1 MRTVAETV
9 TTVPHDAA
17 ASALEPGAWAPPT
30 DVHVAG
36 LDAVGAAIAHAL
48 AGAGALRLALWDPRP
63 VDAADLG
70 TGLLPGDLGRPRA
83 GALARRLGDVAPG
96 LRVFAHHGPVPVL
109 VGQATVAVG
118 SVLDADLAAQA
129 LAADHPLLPV
139 TVGPKAVT
147 VGPWCAPGVRGCPLC
162 RWPADP
168 TGVPDAPTA
177 PGPSA
182 HRGQVD
188 GLAALRAAVLTV
200 DALRTGPA
208 PGVLRADRVT
218 GRTRR
223 VKVRPRPGCA
233 CDPDALGWAF

>member
-83 GALARRLGDVAPG
+83 GALERRLGDVAPG
-96 LRVFAHHGPVPVL
+96 LRLYAHHGPVPVL

-168 TGVPDAPTA
+168 
-177 PGPSA
+177 
-182 HRGQVD
+182 
-188 GLAALRAAVLTV
+188 
-200 DALRTGPA
+200 
-208 PGVLRADRVT
+208 ADRKSV
-218 GRTRR
+218 
-223 VKVRPRPGCA
+223 V
-233 CDPDALGWAF
+233 

>member
-96 LRVFAHHGPVPVL
+96 LRLYAHHGPVPVL

-118 SVLDADLAAQA
+118 PVLDADLAAQA
-129 LAADHPLLPV
+129 LALSLIHI
-139 TVGPKAVT
+139 
-147 VGPWCAPGVRGCPLC
+147 
-162 RWPADP
+162 
-168 TGVPDAPTA
+168 
-177 PGPSA
+177 
-182 HRGQVD
+182 
-188 GLAALRAAVLTV
+188 
-200 DALRTGPA
+200 
-208 PGVLRADRVT
+208 
-218 GRTRR
+218 
-223 VKVRPRPGCA
+223 
-233 CDPDALGWAF
+233 